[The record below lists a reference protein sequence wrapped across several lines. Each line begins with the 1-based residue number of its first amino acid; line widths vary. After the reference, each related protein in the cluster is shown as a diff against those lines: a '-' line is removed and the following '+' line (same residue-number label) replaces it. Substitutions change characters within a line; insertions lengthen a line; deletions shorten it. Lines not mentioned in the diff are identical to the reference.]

1 MKFLIVDTYYPRF
14 LQSALPAILAAGGDY
29 ETMRERIL
37 ELRFGT
43 ADFYSRNLK
52 KLGHDA
58 QDIIFNCAP
67 LQQQWVSQ
75 YGSAPLPAGI
85 RLPARLAHLP
95 LVRRFVRNDESL
107 LAMALQQIRRERPD
121 ILYLQ
126 DLNLFSRDLLNQLR
140 DEGSIG
146 MAVGQIAC
154 PMPEWEFLDGLDL
167 ILTSFP
173 HYVDRF
179 RARGIASEYFR
190 IGFDPVVLQD
200 IGTVTRD
207 IACSFVGGISP
218 SHAGRLNLL
227 EHLAR
232 ETDISFYGYGADSL
246 AASSPIR
253 SRHHGEAWS
262 LDMYR
267 YLARS
272 RVTLNVHID
281 AAENN
286 ANNMRLYEATGC
298 GALLVTDQK
307 DNLAELFEPGKEI
320 VTYGSPDEAV
330 EKIRYYTS
338 HPEEASAIAAAGQ
351 QRTLR
356 EHSYAHRMSEMVDLV
371 GPYFAKRKGK

>member
-14 LQSALPAILAAGGDY
+14 LQSALPAIMAAGGDY

-85 RLPARLAHLP
+85 RLPARLARLP

>member
-1 MKFLIVDTYYPRF
+1 
-14 LQSALPAILAAGGDY
+14 
-29 ETMRERIL
+29 
-37 ELRFGT
+37 
-43 ADFYSRNLK
+43 
-52 KLGHDA
+52 
-58 QDIIFNCAP
+58 
-67 LQQQWVSQ
+67 
-75 YGSAPLPAGI
+75 
-85 RLPARLAHLP
+85 
-95 LVRRFVRNDESL
+95 
-107 LAMALQQIRRERPD
+107 
-121 ILYLQ
+121 
-126 DLNLFSRDLLNQLR
+126 
-140 DEGSIG
+140 
-146 MAVGQIAC
+146 
-154 PMPEWEFLDGLDL
+154 MPEWEFLDGLDL

-200 IGTVTRD
+200 IGAVTRD

>member
-75 YGSAPLPAGI
+75 YGTAPLPAGI
-85 RLPARLAHLP
+85 RLPARLARLP